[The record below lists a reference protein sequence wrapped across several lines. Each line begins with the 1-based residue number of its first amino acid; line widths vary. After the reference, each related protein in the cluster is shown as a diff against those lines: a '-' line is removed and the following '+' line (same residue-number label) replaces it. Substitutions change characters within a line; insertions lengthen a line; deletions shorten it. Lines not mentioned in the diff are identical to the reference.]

1 MKSLLRNRDF
11 ILPLALIL
19 GVFLGHGAVWTRPL
33 VLPVL
38 ALVMTLST
46 MAVSGQIFRS
56 PGSLLIP
63 ALVGILMS
71 YLVLTGMLL
80 GISRLVIEDK
90 ALWTGFVILAAVP
103 PAVAVIPFSEFLEG
117 SHSYALIGTMG
128 AYLGGLILMPLIA
141 LFFIG
146 TGFIDPS
153 RILVVMIELIVIPLV
168 LSRIL
173 LWTRVDRWIG
183 GMKGTLTNWSFFVV
197 TYTIVGLN
205 RDFIFND
212 PLSLLP
218 VAFIAVASTFLLGY
232 VVELV
237 GRVLKIDPEITV
249 TLVLLATL
257 KNYGLAGG
265 IALMIFDKQTAVP
278 ATVSTIFMIVYIA
291 WLSFKI
297 RQRGKKHSD
306 CSQVQG

>member
-1 MKSLLRNRDF
+1 ML
-11 ILPLALIL
+11 LALVL
-19 GVFLGHGAVWTRPL
+19 GVFLGHGAVWTRPF

-46 MAVSGQIFRS
+46 MAVSSQIFRS
-56 PGSLLIP
+56 PRSLLVP
-63 ALVGILMS
+63 ALVGNLMS

-80 GISRLVIEDK
+80 GIAGLLIEDTS
-90 ALWTGFVILAAVP
+90 LWKGFVILAAVP
-103 PAVAVIPFSEFLEG
+103 PAIAVIPFSEFLKG
-117 SHSYALIGTMG
+117 NHSYALIGTMG

-146 TGFIDPS
+146 TSFIDPLK
-153 RILVVMIELIVIPLV
+153 ILVVMIELIVIPLV

-173 LWTRVDRWIG
+173 LWTRADRWIEG
-183 GMKGTLTNWSFFVV
+183 IKGTLTNWSFFVV

-205 RDFIFND
+205 RDLILND

-218 VAFIAVASTFLLGY
+218 VAVIAVASTFLLGY
-232 VVELV
+232 LVELA
-237 GRVLKIDPEITV
+237 GKVLKIDPKITI

-265 IALMIFDKQTAVP
+265 VALMIFDKQTAVP

-291 WLSFKI
+291 WLSVKGL
-297 RQRGKKHSD
+297 RKKR
-306 CSQVQG
+306 

>member
-1 MKSLLRNRDF
+1 ML
-11 ILPLALIL
+11 LALVL
-19 GVFLGHGAVWTRPL
+19 GVFLGHGAVWTRPF

-46 MAVSGQIFRS
+46 MAVSSQIFRS
-56 PGSLLIP
+56 PRSLLVP
-63 ALVGILMS
+63 ALVGNLMS

-80 GISRLVIEDK
+80 GIAGLLIEDTS
-90 ALWTGFVILAAVP
+90 LWKGFVILAAVP
-103 PAVAVIPFSEFLEG
+103 PAIAVIPFSEFLKG
-117 SHSYALIGTMG
+117 NHSYALIGTMG

-146 TGFIDPS
+146 TSFIDPLK
-153 RILVVMIELIVIPLV
+153 ILVVMIELIVIPLV

-173 LWTRVDRWIG
+173 LWTRADRWIG
-183 GMKGTLTNWSFFVV
+183 GIKGTLTNWSFFVV

-205 RDFIFND
+205 RDLILND

-218 VAFIAVASTFLLGY
+218 VAVIAVASTFLLGY
-232 VVELV
+232 LVELA
-237 GRVLKIDPEITV
+237 GKVLKIDPKITI
-249 TLVLLATL
+249 TLVLLGTL

-265 IALMIFDKQTAVP
+265 VALMIFDKQTAVP

-291 WLSFKI
+291 WLSVKGL
-297 RQRGKKHSD
+297 RKKR
-306 CSQVQG
+306 

>member
-1 MKSLLRNRDF
+1 MKNLLRNRDF
-11 ILPLALIL
+11 IMLLALVL
-19 GVFLGHGAVWTRPL
+19 GVFLGHGAVWTRPF

-46 MAVSGQIFRS
+46 MAVSSQIFRS
-56 PGSLLIP
+56 PRSLLVP
-63 ALVGILMS
+63 ALVGNLMS

-80 GISRLVIEDK
+80 GIAGLLIEDTS
-90 ALWTGFVILAAVP
+90 LWKGFVILAAVP
-103 PAVAVIPFSEFLEG
+103 PAIAVIPFSEFLKG
-117 SHSYALIGTMG
+117 NHSYALIGTMG

-146 TGFIDPS
+146 TSFIDPLK
-153 RILVVMIELIVIPLV
+153 ILVVMIELIVIPLV

-173 LWTRVDRWIG
+173 LWTRADRWIG
-183 GMKGTLTNWSFFVV
+183 GIKGTLTNWSFFVV

-205 RDFIFND
+205 RDLILND

-218 VAFIAVASTFLLGY
+218 VAVIAVASTFLLGY
-232 VVELV
+232 LVELA
-237 GRVLKIDPEITV
+237 GKVLKIDPKITI
-249 TLVLLATL
+249 TLVLLGTL

-265 IALMIFDKQTAVP
+265 VALMIFDKQTAVP

-291 WLSFKI
+291 WLSVKGL
-297 RQRGKKHSD
+297 RKKR
-306 CSQVQG
+306 

>member
-1 MKSLLRNRDF
+1 MKNLLRNRDF
-11 ILPLALIL
+11 IMLLALVL
-19 GVFLGHGAVWTRPL
+19 GVFLGHGAVWTRPF

-46 MAVSGQIFRS
+46 MAVSSQIFRS
-56 PGSLLIP
+56 PRSLLVP
-63 ALVGILMS
+63 ALVGNLMS

-80 GISRLVIEDK
+80 GIAGLLIEDTS
-90 ALWTGFVILAAVP
+90 LWKGFVILAAVP
-103 PAVAVIPFSEFLEG
+103 PAIAVIPFSEFLKG
-117 SHSYALIGTMG
+117 NHSYALIGTMG

-146 TGFIDPS
+146 TSFIDPLK
-153 RILVVMIELIVIPLV
+153 ILVVMIELIVIPLV

-173 LWTRVDRWIG
+173 LWTRADRWIEG
-183 GMKGTLTNWSFFVV
+183 IKGTLTNWSFFVV

-205 RDFIFND
+205 RDLILND

-218 VAFIAVASTFLLGY
+218 VAVIAVASTFLLGY
-232 VVELV
+232 LVELA
-237 GRVLKIDPEITV
+237 GKVLKIDPKITI
-249 TLVLLATL
+249 TLVLLGTL

-265 IALMIFDKQTAVP
+265 VALMIFDKQTAVP

-291 WLSFKI
+291 WLSVKGL
-297 RQRGKKHSD
+297 RKKR
-306 CSQVQG
+306 

>member
-1 MKSLLRNRDF
+1 ML
-11 ILPLALIL
+11 LALVL
-19 GVFLGHGAVWTRPL
+19 GVFLGHGAVWTRPF

-46 MAVSGQIFRS
+46 MAVSSQIFRS
-56 PGSLLIP
+56 PRSLLVP
-63 ALVGILMS
+63 ALVGNLMS

-80 GISRLVIEDK
+80 GIAGLLIEDTS
-90 ALWTGFVILAAVP
+90 LWKGFVILAAVP
-103 PAVAVIPFSEFLEG
+103 PAIAVIPFSEFLKG
-117 SHSYALIGTMG
+117 NHSYALIGTMG

-146 TGFIDPS
+146 TSFIDPLK
-153 RILVVMIELIVIPLV
+153 ILVVMIELIVIPLV

-173 LWTRVDRWIG
+173 LWTRADRWIEG
-183 GMKGTLTNWSFFVV
+183 IKGTLTNWSFFVV

-205 RDFIFND
+205 RDLILND

-218 VAFIAVASTFLLGY
+218 VAVIAVASTFLLGY
-232 VVELV
+232 LVELA
-237 GRVLKIDPEITV
+237 GKVLKIDPKITI
-249 TLVLLATL
+249 TLVLLGTL

-265 IALMIFDKQTAVP
+265 VALMIFDKQTAVP

-291 WLSFKI
+291 WLSVKGL
-297 RQRGKKHSD
+297 RKKR
-306 CSQVQG
+306 